1 VGTQWS
7 GLEKGRGKWEKGDRR
22 IRLEER
28 KGVWGIKI

>member
-1 VGTQWS
+1 MVRVREG
-7 GLEKGRGKWEKGDRR
+7 KRKWEKGDRR